1 MLGDEAVGNGEPLK
15 VVEQGSDFNKI
26 TLRLSKHWRQRT
38 QWTQGFLNL
47 RPRLGGAMN
56 DVPCPDLSI

>member
-15 VVEQGSDFNKI
+15 VVEQGSDFTKI
-26 TLRLSKHWRQRT
+26 TLRLSKHWKQRK
-38 QWTQGFLNL
+38 QLTQGFLNF
-47 RPRLGGAMN
+47 RPHLGGAMK